1 MGAKEAGPLTRSTRK
16 EQLEMIGEE
25 NKALVR
31 LFDEEFWNKGN
42 LAAADELIEAS
53 ATVFL
58 PGRGQGTREDLKA
71 FAARWRDAFPDW
83 HNTTDEI
90 VAEGVRVAE
99 WWMGRGT
106 HQGEYQGMAPT
117 RRPVAVSGTVFYRI
131 TSGKIIEFRGQFDVM
146 ALMQQL
152 GTIPDHG

>member
-1 MGAKEAGPLTRSTRK
+1 
-16 EQLEMIGEE
+16 MIGEE

-53 ATVFL
+53 AAIFL

-71 FAARWRDAFPDW
+71 FAARWRGAFPDW

-99 WWMGRGT
+99 WWTGRGT
-106 HQGEYQGMAPT
+106 HQGEYLGMAPT
-117 RRPVAVSGTVFYRI
+117 GRPVAVAGTVFYRV
-131 TSGKIIEFRGQFDVM
+131 TSGKIIEFRGQFDAL

-152 GTIPDHG
+152 GAIPDQG

>member
-1 MGAKEAGPLTRSTRK
+1 
-16 EQLEMIGEE
+16 MIGEE

-53 ATVFL
+53 AAISL

-71 FAARWRDAFPDW
+71 FAAHWRDAFPDW

-90 VAEGVRVAE
+90 VAEGDRVAE
-99 WWMGRGT
+99 RWTGHGT
-106 HQGEYQGMAPT
+106 HQGEFEGMAPT
-117 RRPVAVSGTVFYRI
+117 RRPVTVAGTVFYRI
-131 TSGKIIEFRGQFDVM
+131 TSGKIIEFRGQFDGL

-152 GTIPDHG
+152 VAVPDQS